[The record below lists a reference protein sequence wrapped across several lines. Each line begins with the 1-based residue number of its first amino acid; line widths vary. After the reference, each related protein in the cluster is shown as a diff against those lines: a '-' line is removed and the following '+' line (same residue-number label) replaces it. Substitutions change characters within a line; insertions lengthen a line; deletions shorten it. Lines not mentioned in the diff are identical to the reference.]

1 MEQSILFT
9 GVAGASFPSGMPK
22 IEEFKITTFF
32 EVANRN
38 LTLQNLFFLEEIVK
52 FNSQSECGFF
62 GFAVKKS
69 KEKSTDWAERSTRFL
84 LIVC

>member
-1 MEQSILFT
+1 MSVVSLR
-9 GVAGASFPSGMPK
+9 SKNSKLPL
-22 IEEFKITTFF
+22 F

-62 GFAVKKS
+62 GFVVKKS